1 MTKQEILDEILL
13 MPVSERVQMIANI
26 AKSYVKDDEVVGD
39 MLVKGNMRMGIVIAT
54 GVNAEMIV
62 DLCAK
67 AMVDSMGDH
76 HDNEFRSYDLRDKE

>member
-1 MTKQEILDEILL
+1 MTKQEILDEILR
-13 MPVSERVQMIANI
+13 MPVNERVQMIANI
-26 AKSYVKDDEVVGD
+26 AKSYVKDDEVFGE

-54 GVNAEMIV
+54 GCNADVIV

-76 HDNEFRSYDLRDKE
+76 PDNEFRSFDLRDKE